1 MRRAACFF
9 CCAGGIPGDILHAA
23 GDNAP
28 PALRGGGGTDR
39 TNCPDK
45 IRFAKSGR
53 GWYNS
58 YNCAAFC
65 AGKVRS

>member
-1 MRRAACFF
+1 MRLGACVFVVRAEYQ
-9 CCAGGIPGDILHAA
+9 GGILHAA

-28 PALRGGGGTDR
+28 PALRGADR

-45 IRFAKSGR
+45 IRFAKSVR

>member
-1 MRRAACFF
+1 MRWAACFF
-9 CCAGGIPGDILHAA
+9 VVRAEYQGASSMRAGTTP
-23 GDNAP
+23 P
-28 PALRGGGGTDR
+28 PALWGADR
-39 TNCPDK
+39 KNCPDK

-58 YNCAAFC
+58 YNCAVFC